1 MDDLNWTT
9 RWEVWRDL
17 VGTPSSARRQ
27 QVNRFLETRPCLL
40 YWGDSWFSTPLYM
53 NLAKQS
59 MSRID
64 GMAVVVGKPGATAS
78 KLFSAGEIREISGR
92 LKGSPFDVVCLS
104 AGGNDELSE
113 RLEKIFAAWVPPK
126 RARKIS
132 PEAAFQILL
141 DSKTLQGVQNR
152 YRAVLG
158 AFEPLVSKRP
168 AFRVVGHSYAP
179 LVRIGAKADLNPTNI
194 GLIAWLKGSVGPW
207 LWPVMQHVL
216 ADKASGKVFA
226 DLLLKDGFREMVLV
240 PLTVPGEFGSFF
252 SVADFEH
259 TPGVD
264 QDAFWNDEIHP
275 TQEGFAKMARIFNR
289 QIRDHLPFPKQGAIS

>member
-17 VGTPSSARRQ
+17 MGTPSSARRK
-27 QVNRFLETRPCLL
+27 QVNTFLETRPCLL

-78 KLFSAGEIREISGR
+78 KLFSAAEIREVSGR
-92 LKGSPFDVVCLS
+92 LKGSPFDMACLS

-113 RLEKIFAAWVPPK
+113 RLENIFAAWMPPK

-141 DSKTLQGVQNR
+141 ESVPQCRQV
-152 YRAVLG
+152 G
-158 AFEPLVSKRP
+158 ARTHGGSDFPRVTQRP
-168 AFRVVGHSYAP
+168 QP
-179 LVRIGAKADLNPTNI
+179 
-194 GLIAWLKGSVGPW
+194 
-207 LWPVMQHVL
+207 
-216 ADKASGKVFA
+216 
-226 DLLLKDGFREMVLV
+226 
-240 PLTVPGEFGSFF
+240 
-252 SVADFEH
+252 
-259 TPGVD
+259 
-264 QDAFWNDEIHP
+264 DE
-275 TQEGFAKMARIFNR
+275 
-289 QIRDHLPFPKQGAIS
+289 